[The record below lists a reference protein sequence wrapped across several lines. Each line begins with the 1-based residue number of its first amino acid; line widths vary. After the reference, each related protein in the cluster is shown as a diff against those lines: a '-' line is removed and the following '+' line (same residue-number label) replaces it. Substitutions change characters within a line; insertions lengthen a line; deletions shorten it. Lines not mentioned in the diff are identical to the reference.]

1 MLYYLCY
8 TGSNSFGGGGRG
20 AASTIGGGRPVGSN
34 NSSFTLQHV
43 LVRGALSIPP
53 FTHQV
58 CPKCPEDTQVQP
70 WDSYLWDLKREVW
83 VPVLSMC
90 QKSGHAGCCTPHEPH
105 ESNVRYIGQ
114 TQAKRVFNGSKDA
127 YRQWLTNRDSHS
139 VTA

>member
-1 MLYYLCY
+1 VHKVTLSSFDAAV
-8 TGSNSFGGGGRG
+8 GSINSF
-20 AASTIGGGRPVGSN
+20 
-34 NSSFTLQHV
+34 F
-43 LVRGALSIPP
+43 
-53 FTHQV
+53 
-58 CPKCPEDTQVQP
+58 
-70 WDSYLWDLKREVW
+70 LKREVW

-139 VTA
+139 VAA